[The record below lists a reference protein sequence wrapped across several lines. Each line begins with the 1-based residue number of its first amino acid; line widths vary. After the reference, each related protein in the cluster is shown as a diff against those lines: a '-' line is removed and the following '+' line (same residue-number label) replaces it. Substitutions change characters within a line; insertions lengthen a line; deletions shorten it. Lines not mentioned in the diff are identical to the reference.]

1 VGKVEDHQVLGRA
14 DRVRVLGMLYP
25 LQREMW
31 RDLEVV
37 LRHEVV
43 AVYCGADG
51 LEVALPYLRLVG
63 QEEASRLCQGVA
75 ACQALHHHAE
85 APLTFLRGF
94 LSSLV
99 VSRLF
104 VVVGVVVLEVGEVQN
119 PILTNTVLHQQEKA
133 PPHLTQED
141 KQRPAQASRQ
151 TTAEDDIMEV
161 VQQPHTQR
169 ELIHH

>member
-1 VGKVEDHQVLGRA
+1 
-14 DRVRVLGMLYP
+14 
-25 LQREMW
+25 
-31 RDLEVV
+31 
-37 LRHEVV
+37 
-43 AVYCGADG
+43 
-51 LEVALPYLRLVG
+51 
-63 QEEASRLCQGVA
+63 
-75 ACQALHHHAE
+75 
-85 APLTFLRGF
+85 
-94 LSSLV
+94 
-99 VSRLF
+99 
-104 VVVGVVVLEVGEVQN
+104 VVVLEVGEVQN